1 LKNDYITENNLIE
14 ALWNQNL
21 PQFFEKKVH
30 QVYNDFIERN
40 GQTMYMTEYVP
51 ELLKRGFNGIPWDLE
66 VHQLLLKKI
75 VAQEQ
80 FPSTLVSGIKVEGDQ
95 IISEQIQM
103 DSTFEKCPIAEAA
116 GIPLFVKKLPIPGKQ
131 VGNDGRYIIVRMM
144 SEPSTGI
151 APIRWVYGGAL
162 EPAPPVLVARSD
174 GIPFTKEDWKVLD
187 EFEMKMLDDG
197 PRQVTRKDFVDF
209 ANHHSADANLIL
221 EIFFPKGK
229 RVRIVELREN
239 CALNDKTGEITG
251 QYGNGRV
258 GVTVDGLEEAVAVK
272 PRNIQIFNQ

>member
-1 LKNDYITENNLIE
+1 MILQEQPFFKRMQLLRQLERIGPENSAPVVVKNFLYCLEENGYPAEDYEKVFGVEMKEGYTPPNVSDLWIGKLTYGVWQTLLKNDYITENNLIE

-30 QVYNDFIERN
+30 QVYNEFIERN
-40 GQTMYMTEYVP
+40 GQTDAEGFIMYMTEYVP

-80 FPSTLVSGIKVEGDQ
+80 FPATLVSGIKVEGDQ

-131 VGNDGRYIIVRMM
+131 VG
-144 SEPSTGI
+144 
-151 APIRWVYGGAL
+151 L
-162 EPAPPVLVARSD
+162 E
-174 GIPFTKEDWKVLD
+174 G
-187 EFEMKMLDDG
+187 
-197 PRQVTRKDFVDF
+197 TR
-209 ANHHSADANLIL
+209 
-221 EIFFPKGK
+221 
-229 RVRIVELREN
+229 RI
-239 CALNDKTGEITG
+239 
-251 QYGNGRV
+251 
-258 GVTVDGLEEAVAVK
+258 
-272 PRNIQIFNQ
+272 